1 MQYLAI
7 DTTTQEIKLATYN
20 TENKQTFQLI
30 EFIGRKQSEQLHVK
44 IKELLK
50 QAKVKIKDLNMI
62 IVNLGPGSYTSLR
75 LGIATAKGLAL
86 PHNINVIGVNSFD
99 LIQDLYLK
107 DANNEAIILENTE
120 SQVYLQANS
129 KKMVIAPEE
138 LKDNLNAGQ
147 NIYGSGISMYK
158 DFLQEYN
165 LIENSGKIDPIEI
178 INYAI
183 KHNLIETHLD
193 PLYLKPL
200 TYKKYE
206 YKL

>member
-20 TENKQTFQLI
+20 SENQETFQLI

-44 IKELLK
+44 IKELLEI
-50 QAKVKIKDLNMI
+50 ANLTVKDLNLI
-62 IVNLGPGSYTSLR
+62 VVNLGPGSYTSLR

-86 PHNINVIGVNSFD
+86 PYNIDVLGVNSFD
-99 LIQDLYLK
+99 IIQDLYLK
-107 DANNEAIILENTE
+107 DKNNESIILENTE
-120 SQVYLQANS
+120 SQVYLQANG

-138 LKDNLNAGQ
+138 LKEHLTIGQ
-147 NIYGSGISMYK
+147 NIYGSGIKMYK
-158 DFLQEYN
+158 DYLQEYN
-165 LIENSGKIDPIEI
+165 LVDNSETIKPLDIV
-178 INYAI
+178 NYAI
-183 KHNLIETHLD
+183 KHNLSETSLE